1 MNVSLLNP
9 IEILMA
15 TRRPDVSRQVK
26 RALFREAGNKCA
38 NPGCA
43 NWRTH
48 LHHIAE
54 WVVYQTHDA
63 AHMIA
68 ICPTCHDAVHNG
80 PLIIDDETLY
90 SWKRISRTGDRRDHV
105 YVEPGDRV
113 LMMLGSLAVT
123 GDQGVTVFELGDNN
137 RLGFRVVDGDVML
150 VNLQIADVGGHEVL
164 RIVDGHLRMGP
175 GAGFRYDRVPGRAAV
190 FADDWRMACP
200 NWVMDIMRVDEP
212 EFARNV
218 DDPIFEIEV
227 VEPGLLRVR
236 GLWVRGHTAVVV
248 TRERLAVVSEGRAR
262 PLSLM
267 GAGKDS
273 VLKFTGPLTTAL
285 FGFR

>member
-1 MNVSLLNP
+1 
-9 IEILMA
+9 MA
-15 TRRPDVSRQVK
+15 TRRPEISRQVK

-38 NPGCA
+38 NPGCS

-48 LHHIAE
+48 LHHITA

-80 PLIIDDETLY
+80 PLVIDDAIVY
-90 SWKRISRTGDRRDHV
+90 SWKRIQRPPGQRDHV

-113 LMMLGSLAVT
+113 LMLLGSLAVT
-123 GDQGVTVFELGDNN
+123 GDQGITVFELGDNN
-137 RLGFRVVDGDVML
+137 KLGFRVVDGDVML
-150 VNLQIADVGGHEVL
+150 VNLRIADVNGRAVL
-164 RIVDGHLRMGP
+164 RIVDGHVRMGP
-175 GAGFRYDRVPGRAAV
+175 DSGFRYDRVPGRVAV
-190 FADDWRMACP
+190 FADDWRLACP
-200 NWVMDIMRVDEP
+200 GWVADIMRVQEP
-212 EFARNV
+212 RFARDP

-236 GLWVRGHTAVVV
+236 GLWVKGETAVVV
-248 TRERLAVVSEGRAR
+248 TRERLAFVSSGRTG
-262 PLSLM
+262 PISLI
-267 GAGKDS
+267 GEGKDS
-273 VLKFTGPLTTAL
+273 VLKFTGPLTTSL